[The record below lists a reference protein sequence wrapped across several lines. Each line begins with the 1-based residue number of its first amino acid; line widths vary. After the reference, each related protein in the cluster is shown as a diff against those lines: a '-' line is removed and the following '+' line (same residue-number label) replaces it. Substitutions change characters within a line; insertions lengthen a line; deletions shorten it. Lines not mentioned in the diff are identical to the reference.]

1 MPTTLTKHRIIHALG
16 YVEFPEG
23 QLAEAEAYRDV
34 NHSGCEIVVVS
45 EDVPDSV

>member
-23 QLAEAEAYRDV
+23 QLAEAEAYR
-34 NHSGCEIVVVS
+34 NAHHPGCTIITVT
-45 EDVPDSV
+45 EDVPDAE